1 MAPQAKQAIFA
12 SYRQGVSS
20 DIGKLSPI
28 LLGKNYA
35 TSRIR
40 GCLFGKYSRGM
51 QCLRRSGVKRRL
63 VENT

>member
-1 MAPQAKQAIFA
+1 MAPRAKQAIFA

-28 LLGKNYA
+28 LLGRNYA

-40 GCLFGKYSRGM
+40 VCLFGKYSRGM
-51 QCLRRSGVKRRL
+51 
-63 VENT
+63 